1 MKALNIVLGLLLL
14 AALLGLAYCQND
26 FKTQISAVESQ
37 VAGLT
42 AKNTSLS
49 SEISD
54 VQGLK
59 AELEQQVREL
69 EGKYSDLANENESLK
84 GSVKN
89 AKSEIYKRRNV
100 ITQLKEDMAAKDGEM
115 ASLRSQISS
124 LMGVKSQLESEIT
137 SLKTENA
144 SLKQENQKLV
154 ADLRVSKEEKAELSR
169 LNATIQEEVANLTL
183 DNFKANGFTVEVEKG
198 NTKATSKSRLAK
210 KVSVS
215 FDLVGVPEKYQG
227 VRDLYLVIT
236 DESGIPIKK
245 TNPIAT
251 TVSLNG
257 QTTDIMAISTQSIDI
272 AESQR
277 LNFVHDLEEKLKKGF
292 YRASVYSNIGLLG
305 SSSFRLR

>member
-14 AALLGLAYCQND
+14 AALLGLAYCNND
-26 FKTQISAVESQ
+26 FTTKLTEVESK

-42 AKNTSLS
+42 QKNTSLS
-49 SEISD
+49 SEIAD

-59 AELEQQVREL
+59 AELEQQVRDL
-69 EGKYSDLANENESLK
+69 ESKYSDLANENESLK
-84 GSVKN
+84 GSVKD
-89 AKSEIYKRRNV
+89 AKREIYKRRNV
-100 ITQLKEDMAAKDGEM
+100 ITQLTEDMQAKDGEM

-137 SLKTENA
+137 SLKTEN
-144 SLKQENQKLV
+144 SNLKQENQKLV
-154 ADLRVSKEEKAELSR
+154 ADLKVSKEEKAELAR
-169 LNATIQEEVANLTL
+169 LNATIQDEVSNLTL
-183 DNFKANGFTVEVEKG
+183 ENFKANGFIVEVEKP
-198 NTKATSKSRLAK
+198 NSKATAKSRRAK
-210 KVSVS
+210 GVKVS
-215 FDLVGVPEKYQG
+215 FDLVNVPEKYQG
-227 VRDLYLVIT
+227 LRDIYLVIT
-236 DESGIPIKK
+236 DESGVPIKK

-257 QTTDIMAISTQSIDI
+257 QDTDIMAVSKQSVDITQN
-272 AESQR
+272 QR

>member
-49 SEISD
+49 SEIEG

-84 GSVKN
+84 GSVKD

-100 ITQLKEDMAAKDGEM
+100 ITQLKEDMQAKDGEM
-115 ASLRSQISS
+115 ASLRAQISS

-144 SLKQENQKLV
+144 NLKQENQKLV
-154 ADLRVSKEEKAELSR
+154 ADLKISTEEKAELAR

-198 NTKATSKSRLAK
+198 NTKATAKSRLAK

-236 DESGIPIKK
+236 DESGVPIKK

-257 QTTDIMAISTQSIDI
+257 QTTDIMAISKQSIDI